1 MTQEE
6 LDESVSKHVK
16 EQLVPKE
23 PAAKQSFSAADK
35 KYFKSLVQ
43 PKHGELLSD
52 YNRQI
57 TKSYEK
63 KSNRRCNQVPHLGQ
77 QSKQLIPPLKVFFE
91 KDAATA
97 QFVLECGLTK
107 A

>member
-1 MTQEE
+1 MTKEE

-52 YNRQI
+52 YDRQI

-63 KSNRRCNQVPHLGQ
+63 PCNHRFNQVPQLGQ
-77 QSKQLIPPLKVFFE
+77 QPNQTIPPLKVLSK
-91 KDAATA
+91 KDEGTA
-97 QFVLECGLTK
+97 
-107 A
+107 